1 MLGLS
6 TVYLSSALQSQDY
19 FCIGTSIGT
28 SNQCISS
35 SSPCSGGSFWI
46 GSPCCL
52 APQAC
57 CCVCCGMSRCLG
69 LEVLGFHFCFMMLL
83 GQSREMQVLIIINWL
98 SNCSFIC
105 LQIISFPLIF
115 IVWKIFISWKD
126 WEVVLSKMVFLGFF
140 LEECDSW
147 ASVTYQHPLPVWG
160 PRSGSGL

>member
-69 LEVLGFHFCFMMLL
+69 LEVLGSPWISLL
-83 GQSREMQVLIIINWL
+83 LHDAFRSVKGDAGINYYQLIIKLFFRL
-98 SNCSFIC
+98 S
-105 LQIISFPLIF
+105 LDY
-115 IVWKIFISWKD
+115 FISSDLYCMKD
-126 WEVVLSKMVFLGFF
+126 F
-140 LEECDSW
+140 
-147 ASVTYQHPLPVWG
+147 H
-160 PRSGSGL
+160 

>member
-35 SSPCSGGSFWI
+35 STPCSGGSFWI

-69 LEVLGFHFCFMMLL
+69 LEVLGSPWISLL
-83 GQSREMQVLIIINWL
+83 LHDAFRSVKGDAGINYYQLII
-98 SNCSFIC
+98 NCSFIC

-126 WEVVLSKMVFLGFF
+126 WEVVLSKMVFLVFF
-140 LEECDSW
+140 FGR
-147 ASVTYQHPLPVWG
+147 VW
-160 PRSGSGL
+160 